1 MVFTKYNF
9 ENDNMNGLDII
20 KKSKAAL
27 NDEVPVFNIIAHD
40 ISKDDFLEAR
50 NEIGDKMN
58 TIIREQTES
67 RYNGIIED
75 YKDYLN
81 QNTNF

>member
-1 MVFTKYNF
+1 
-9 ENDNMNGLDII
+9 
-20 KKSKAAL
+20 
-27 NDEVPVFNIIAHD
+27 
-40 ISKDDFLEAR
+40 
-50 NEIGDKMN
+50 MN